1 MNMDFLSPDEHIA
14 APMAAEGMP
23 LSVALGNV
31 PLQLIGEG
39 HSAMALHS
47 IGTQI
52 QHIAGDMGQKVAAEL
67 SAPAAAPGAFL
78 NAFKPV

>member
-1 MNMDFLSPDEHIA
+1 MNMDMTPSDDQIA

-31 PLQLIGEG
+31 PLRLIGEG

-47 IGTQI
+47 IGT
-52 QHIAGDMGQKVAAEL
+52 HVEHAAGDMGQKVAAEL
-67 SAPAAAPGAFL
+67 SSPAAAPGAFL